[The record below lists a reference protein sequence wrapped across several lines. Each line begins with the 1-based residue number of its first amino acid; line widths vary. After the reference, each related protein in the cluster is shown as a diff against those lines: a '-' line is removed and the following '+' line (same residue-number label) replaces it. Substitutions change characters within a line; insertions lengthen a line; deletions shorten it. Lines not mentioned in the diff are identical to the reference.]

1 MSGDGDLFL
10 GVDVGTQSTKAV
22 LVDVDSGSVVAR
34 AARSYDLIGGLPAGH
49 AEQHPGTWTEAVI
62 AAVREVSLGLG
73 PRIRGVGVSG
83 QQHGAVLLGA
93 GDEVLRPAKLWCDTS
108 AAEEAA
114 ALSAEL
120 GRAIPA
126 GFTAPKLRW
135 SAEREPAVWA
145 RVQRVLLP
153 HDYINLF
160 LTGEFFTEVG
170 DASGTGYLDPA
181 SGSYDAEAVERSAPG
196 LADLLPPLRSCAAP
210 AGELSDAAAAALG
223 LEAGTPVSAG
233 GGDNMMSAIGAGATR
248 PGVSVCSLGTSA
260 TVFAFAAEPAVDPGG
275 DIASFRASSA
285 GDEGVA
291 GHLPLLCVMNCTEP
305 LEDLRALTG
314 KGHDELTELARTA
327 SMGEELLVPFFMGER
342 VPNLPD
348 ATATLS
354 GLRPGS
360 LSPGILYRAALEGV
374 ALNLASGVERMRR
387 MGIEPEEVRLV
398 GGAARNPLW
407 QEILATT
414 FGVPVRVL
422 VETETAAVGAALQVA
437 AAVRDEPVDRIAQ
450 GFVAY
455 GGAAVEP
462 SADGETV
469 ERLARLAGRLAGA
482 VAAQRTP

>member
-22 LVDVDSGSVVAR
+22 LVDVDSGGVLAR
-34 AARSYDLIGGLPAGH
+34 ASRSYDLIPGLPVGH
-49 AEQHPGTWTEAVI
+49 AEQHPDTWTEAVI
-62 AAVREVSLGLG
+62 ATIREVSLGLG
-73 PRIRGVGVSG
+73 RRVCGVGVSG

-93 GDEVLRPAKLWCDTS
+93 GDEALRPAKLWCDTS

-114 ALSAEL
+114 ALSVEL
-120 GRAIPA
+120 GRTVPA

-135 SAEREPAVWA
+135 SAEREPELWA
-145 RVQRVLLP
+145 RVRRVLLP

-181 SGSYDAEAVERSAPG
+181 RGAYDAEAVDKTAPG
-196 LADLLPPLRSCAAP
+196 LGDFLPPLRPCVAP
-210 AGELSDAAAAALG
+210 AGTLTAAAASALG
-223 LEAGTPVSAG
+223 LEAGIPVSAG

-260 TVFAFAAEPAVDPGG
+260 TVFAFSARPAVDPGG

-285 GDEGVA
+285 DEQGGA
-291 GHLPLLCVMNCTEP
+291 GHLPLLCVMNCTQP
-305 LEDLRALTG
+305 LEDLKVLTG

-327 SMGEELLVPFFMGER
+327 SMGDELLVPFFMGER

-348 ATATLS
+348 ATASLT

-360 LSPGILYRAALEGV
+360 LSPGVLYRAALEGV
-374 ALNLASGVERMRR
+374 ALNLASGVERMRG

-398 GGAARNPLW
+398 GGAARNSLW
-407 QEILATT
+407 QEILATA

-437 AAVRDEPVDRIAQ
+437 AAVRREPVDHLAQ
-450 GFVAY
+450 AFVAY
-455 GGAAVEP
+455 GGAAVPP
-462 SADGETV
+462 SVDQGTV
-469 ERLARLAGRLAGA
+469 ERLARLGGRLAEA
-482 VAAQRTP
+482 IAAQR